1 MKYVQGDLIQMFKQ
15 GKFDLIGHQCNCFS
29 VMGGGIAGVLAAE
42 FPQITQGN
50 SEKLLPEEKFGTY
63 EVIDGIINMYSQYR
77 SGGCH
82 NQGIDSFE
90 IRTLALK
97 HILYKINY
105 SHKGKSIGLP
115 FIASGIAADTHLRKS
130 LGVPTVENYFKTF
143 IAPIIE
149 DCLVDMDVTIV
160 YL

>member
-1 MKYVQGDLIQMFKQ
+1 MKYVQGGLVKMFKQ

-29 VMGGGIAGVLAAE
+29 VMGGGIAGVLASE
-42 FPQITQGN
+42 FPQTTQGN

-63 EVIDGIINMYSQYR
+63 EVIDNIINMYSQYKPG
-77 SGGCH
+77 SCH
-82 NQGIDSFE
+82 RGVDSFA
-90 IRTLALK
+90 IRSAALA
-97 HILYKINY
+97 HILMDVNSVY
-105 SHKGKSIGLP
+105 KGKSIGLP
-115 FIASGIAADTHLRKS
+115 FIASGIAADSFLRKS

-149 DCLVDMDVTIV
+149 NCLVDMDVTIV

>member
-29 VMGGGIAGVLAAE
+29 VMGGGVAGALAAE
-42 FPQITQGN
+42 FPQITQG
-50 SEKLLPEEKFGTY
+50 SFEKLLPEEKFGAY
-63 EVIDGIINMYSQYR
+63 EVIDGIINMYSQYKP
-77 SGGCH
+77 GGCH
-82 NQGIDSFE
+82 RGVDSFA
-90 IRTLALK
+90 IRSAALE

-115 FIASGIAADTHLRKS
+115 FIASGIAADTRLRKS
-130 LGVPTVENYFKTF
+130 LDVPTVENYFKTF

-149 DCLVDMDVTIV
+149 ECLVDMDVTIV